1 MSEHLL
7 LPEPRRVPSRR
18 AGGGG
23 GATPARQQTSH
34 GETLGRQLATV
45 QGPRR
50 LDRGVDPK
58 MVFKINAASRPTDPT
73 FEGRGLQV
81 LSESVDYTYFVLA
94 DDQGSTFADAI
105 ARYGESGDLRSFF
118 NLIDGIE
125 PYSADDRRGYGVR
138 ELRDFSG
145 LRILDVSVWP
155 AGTAQE
161 AQARVAILEDVLS
174 LSGGQVL
181 LRSVSARRTYLRVQ
195 VNRAGLD
202 DLLDTSVVETIR
214 TPPVP
219 FLDFQDW
226 RTLAVEDLQLE
237 LSPSATV
244 GVLDDAPEG
253 GHPLLAGLVLSE
265 EDLAPSSYL
274 WQPRGSHGTQVL
286 GQVLYPDLHEQLREL
301 APLRSVG
308 AVRVVRILEPDPQA
322 GNGSTRFA
330 GFALPHEVV
339 ERAIRHLHDEH
350 GVKVFNLSVGYADPY
365 DDLHLGPLTEI
376 LDDLIRELDIV
387 VVVPTGNAGIDLN
400 AQTPSGHH
408 VVDDKPNYFFTPQHR
423 LAEPGP
429 SALAI
434 TVGSVALSGAPAE
447 LPGRIGWRAVSE
459 TGEASAFTRTGPGLG
474 TASSRRNKPE
484 LAHHGGNVVVNDTG
498 HRVMND
504 LGASIVTTTNTSAGR
519 LFGVVNGTSFA
530 VPAVARLAADLAY
543 AYPDASANLIR
554 ALLVLSAEHT
564 TPAAAIPDQTQR
576 AALYGYGVPRRDRA
590 VSSTDNRAVMT
601 YEGSMATDT
610 VQIHPLPIP
619 ELFRRGSGAQRTITV
634 AAAFDPPVRRRRREY
649 LAASLKVDIYRN
661 IDLAELVEILRK
673 QDPNDPNN
681 PVRDRK
687 RRLPLLPGSNS
698 FTNSTVQVRQWTAT
712 NSFVNDDETFH
723 LVLTHTA
730 QTWARDDPAYS
741 SQPYAVAVCLEDQ
754 ALVQASLYQLLTQQV
769 QVPARLRVRT

>member
-1 MSEHLL
+1 MPEHLL

-34 GETLGRQLATV
+34 GRTLGRQLATV

-58 MVFKINAASRPTDPT
+58 MVFKINAASRPTDQT
-73 FEGRGLQV
+73 FEGRALQV

-94 DDQGSTFADAI
+94 DDQGSSFADAI

-145 LRILDVSVWP
+145 LRTLDVSVWP

-195 VNRAGLD
+195 VNQAGLD
-202 DLLDTSVVETIR
+202 DLLDTSVVETVR

-244 GVLDDAPEG
+244 GVLDDAPES

-265 EDLAPSSYL
+265 EDLAPSGYL

-286 GQVLYPDLHEQLREL
+286 GQILYPDLHEQLRDL

-308 AVRVVRILEPDPQA
+308 TVRVLRILEPDPQTGDGA
-322 GNGSTRFA
+322 TRFA

-339 ERAIRHLHDEH
+339 EQAIRHLHDEH

-365 DDLHLGPLTEI
+365 DGLHLGPLTETI
-376 LDDLIRELDIV
+376 DDLIRELDIV

-400 AQTPSGHH
+400 AHTPSGHH

-434 TVGSVALSGAPAE
+434 TVGSIALSGAAAE
-447 LPGRIGWRAVSE
+447 LRGRIGWLAVSE

-484 LAHHGGNVVVNDTG
+484 LTHHGGNVVVNDTG

-504 LGASIVTTTNTSAGR
+504 LGASIVTTTNTSTGR

-530 VPAVARLAADLAY
+530 APAVARLAADLAY

-564 TPAAAIPDQTQR
+564 APAALISDQTQR
-576 AALYGYGVPRRDRA
+576 AALYGYGMPRRDRA
-590 VSSTDNRAVMT
+590 ASSTDNRVVMT
-601 YEGSMATDT
+601 YEGSMVTDT
-610 VQIHPLPIP
+610 VQIHPLPVP

-634 AAAFDPPVRRRRREY
+634 AAAFNPPVRRQRREY

-673 QDPNDPNN
+673 QDPNDPND
-681 PVRDRK
+681 PVRDRR

-730 QTWARDDPAYS
+730 QTWARDDPAYA
-741 SQPYAVAVCLEDQ
+741 SQPYAVAVGLEDQ

>member
-1 MSEHLL
+1 MAEHLL
-7 LPEPRRVPSRR
+7 LPEPRPVPSRR

-23 GATPARQQTSH
+23 GATPARQQASH
-34 GETLGRQLATV
+34 GEALGRQLATV

-58 MVFKINAASRPTDPT
+58 MVFKINARSRPTDPT
-73 FEGRGLQV
+73 FEARGLQV
-81 LSESVDYTYFVLA
+81 LSESVAYTYFVLA

-105 ARYGESGDLRSFF
+105 ARYRESGDLRSFF

-125 PYSADDRRGYGVR
+125 PYGADDRSGHGIQ
-138 ELRDFSG
+138 ELGDFSG
-145 LRILDVSVWP
+145 LRTVDVSIWP

-161 AQARVAILEDVLS
+161 AQARVAILADVLS

-195 VNRAGLD
+195 VDRSGLD
-202 DLLDTSVVETIR
+202 DVLETSVVETVR

-237 LSPSATV
+237 LSPSAVV
-244 GVLDDAPEG
+244 GVLDDAPES

-265 EDLAPSSYL
+265 EDLAPSTYL
-274 WQPRGSHGTQVL
+274 WQQRGSHGTQVL
-286 GQVLYPDLHEQLREL
+286 GQVLYPDLHEQLRDL

-322 GNGSTRFA
+322 SEGATRFP
-330 GFALPHEVV
+330 GFALPHQIV
-339 ERAIRHLHDEH
+339 EQAIRHLHDEH
-350 GVKVFNLSVGYADPY
+350 DVKVFNLSIGYAEPY
-365 DDLHLGPLTEI
+365 DGLHLGPLTEVI
-376 LDDLIRELDIV
+376 DDLIRELDIV
-387 VVVPTGNAGIDLN
+387 VVVPTGNVAVDLN
-400 AQTPSGHH
+400 AMTPSGHN
-408 VVDDKPNYFFTPQHR
+408 VVDDKPNYFFTPEHR

-429 SALAI
+429 SALAV

-447 LPGRIGWRAVSE
+447 IPGRIGWQAVSQ

-474 TASSRRNKPE
+474 TTSIRRNKPD
-484 LAHHGGNVVVNDTG
+484 LAHHGGNVVINDTG

-504 LGASIVTTTNTSAGR
+504 LGASIVTTTNTSNGR
-519 LFGVVNGTSFA
+519 IFGVVNGTSFA
-530 VPAVARLAADLAY
+530 APAVARVAADLAF

-554 ALLVLSAEHT
+554 ALLVLSAEQT
-564 TPAAAIPDQTQR
+564 APAAAVPDPVLR
-576 AALYGYGVPRRDRA
+576 ANLYGYGVPRRDLA
-590 VSSTDNRAVMT
+590 LSSTDNRVVMT
-601 YEGSMATDT
+601 YEGSMASDT

-634 AAAFDPPVRRRRREY
+634 AAAFDPPVRRQRREY

-661 IDLAELVEILRK
+661 IDLADLVEILRK
-673 QDPNDPNN
+673 QDPNDPNDS
-681 PVRDRK
+681 VRDRR

-698 FTNSTVQVRQWTAT
+698 FTNSAVQVRQWTAT

-730 QTWARDDPAYS
+730 QTWARDNSGYI